1 MRDRVGRPGLL
12 AVGSASVGC
21 TLHAVRMCHAVEVT
35 TPRDLLGGRGNEKS
49 QTATTA
55 TSPTPSA
62 SSAASAASRSGLRAA
77 VGRLTPR

>member
-1 MRDRVGRPGLL
+1 
-12 AVGSASVGC
+12 
-21 TLHAVRMCHAVEVT
+21 MCHAVEVT
-35 TPRDLLGGRGNEKS
+35 TPGDRLGGRGNEKS

-62 SSAASAASRSGLRAA
+62 SSAASAAYRSGLRAA